1 MSERLECPSCGAP
14 QEERLGERVETTQ
27 CAYCDGIIVLQDAS
41 DVAPTKSQRTPPV
54 VRTTVSPPPIIGTI
68 DGRSTGRRVSSFLP
82 LLIFIGVVA
91 VIWFTV
97 QQIPMSRKHRSA
109 VGTATQRKTDQRTNR
124 HTDPWRSSASIQSA
138 ASQANEPNLERALH
152 WVRAF
157 RPVAAPAELEEYFL
171 VQGFKLTDMDKR
183 RAREPLEITDKRVF
197 SSQVV
202 RLDVD
207 CSTDLAVFAQSCT
220 IEGEVHGDL
229 YFGGQHLEISR
240 NATVYGSI
248 HIIGAQVASISGT
261 VKGDITGVRS
271 DRVRTITGGKKIEGA
286 IRSGS
291 PIVDWL
297 ENKN

>member
-1 MSERLECPSCGAP
+1 MSEQLECPSCGAP
-14 QEERLGERVETTQ
+14 QETRLGERVGPTQ
-27 CAYCDGIIVLQDAS
+27 CAYCAGVIVLNDAS
-41 DVAPTKSQRTPPV
+41 DVGQTKSQRIPPV
-54 VRTTVSPPPIIGTI
+54 VRTAVAPPPIYGTI
-68 DGRSTGRRVSSFLP
+68 DERSTGRRVSNFLP
-82 LLIFIGVVA
+82 LLIFAGLVA
-91 VIWFTV
+91 VVWFGV
-97 QQIPMSRKHRSA
+97 RQIPMSRKHRPA
-109 VGTATQRKTDQRTNR
+109 VDTAIQQEIDRITNR
-124 HTDPWRSSASIQSA
+124 NTDPWRSSASIQS
-138 ASQANEPNLERALH
+138 SSSHTDEPNLERALH

-157 RPVAAPAELEEYFL
+157 RPVVTPAELEQYFL
-171 VQGFKLTDMDKR
+171 AQEFKLSNLDKR
-183 RAREPLEITDKRVF
+183 RTRDPLEISEKRVF

-202 RLDVD
+202 RLNID

-229 YFGGQHLEISR
+229 YFGGQHLDLSR
-240 NATVYGSI
+240 NATVHGSI

-271 DRVRTITGGKKIEGA
+271 DRVRTITGGKKIEGE